1 MHRNL
6 ILTALASAA
15 ILCGGQA
22 LAATGPGGGGGGGG
36 GGHGGGGG
44 GGGGHGD
51 TGSGGGLGDHGGGMG
66 DLDGV
71 GRMSGDDARINSQ
84 GPDHASATGIAHAN
98 ENSVLAGTTATNRVT
113 SGVLAGVTTG
123 MSVFSNGTLVGTV
136 QQIRLAGNGNVA
148 LVLVKGTNGGI
159 FPVPANK
166 LSLANGA
173 LTTTA
178 HFAGINDNRTMAQ
191 ARGTDDNDANEN
203 EAGENDA
210 NQSQAQ
216 GRVNSQG
223 PMHASATGI
232 AHANQHS
239 VLAGGSTTT
248 TVARTDQRRVNSQG
262 PAHASATGIAHAN
275 QHSVLAG
282 ASVTTQSGIS
292 VGMPL
297 FKNGTQVGTV
307 SRVITANGTVRRV
320 LVQGLNGRTFSLS
333 PTMLT
338 ASGGTLTTTAP
349 LRGM

>member
-1 MHRNL
+1 
-6 ILTALASAA
+6 
-15 ILCGGQA
+15 
-22 LAATGPGGGGGGGG
+22 
-36 GGHGGGGG
+36 
-44 GGGGHGD
+44 
-51 TGSGGGLGDHGGGMG
+51 MG

-71 GRMSGDDARINSQ
+71 GRMNRDDARINSQ

-113 SGVLAGVTTG
+113 SGALAGVTTG

-166 LSLANGA
+166 LSLGNGA
-173 LTTTA
+173 LSTTA

-191 ARGTDDNDANEN
+191 ARGADDNDADD
-203 EAGENDA
+203 NDA
-210 NQSQAQ
+210 DGAAAQGRMNSQGPAHASATGIAHANEHSVLAGGSTTTTVAPNGQ

-223 PMHASATGI
+223 PTHASATGI

-239 VLAGGSTTT
+239 VLAGGT
-248 TVARTDQRRVNSQG
+248 
-262 PAHASATGIAHAN
+262 
-275 QHSVLAG
+275 
-282 ASVTTQSGIS
+282 VTTPSGIS

-307 SRVITANGTVRRV
+307 SRVITANGTIRRV
-320 LVQGLNGRTFSLS
+320 LVQGTNGRTFSLS
-333 PTMLT
+333 PSMLT

>member
-1 MHRNL
+1 MHRKL

-22 LAATGPGGGGGGGG
+22 LAAGGPGGGGGGPGGG
-36 GGHGGGGG
+36 GGHGGGPGGPGG
-44 GGGGHGD
+44 GPG
-51 TGSGGGLGDHGGGMG
+51 GGGMG
-66 DLDGV
+66 NMGNMGDIGGP
-71 GRMSGDDARINSQ
+71 GRDIGDQGMGRDEGRLNSQ
-84 GPDHASATGIAHAN
+84 GPEHASATGIAHAN
-98 ENSVLAGTTATNRVT
+98 ANSVLAGTTPTNRVT
-113 SGVLAGVTTG
+113 SGPLSGVTTG

-166 LSLANGA
+166 LTLANGS
-173 LTTTA
+173 LSTTA
-178 HFAGINDNRTMAQ
+178 RFRGINDNRMEAE
-191 ARGTDDNDANEN
+191 ARDVNDNDAET
-203 EAGENDA
+203 
-210 NQSQAQ
+210 
-216 GRVNSQG
+216 R
-223 PMHASATGI
+223 
-232 AHANQHS
+232 
-239 VLAGGSTTT
+239 
-248 TVARTDQRRVNSQG
+248 ARMNSQG

-282 ASVTTQSGIS
+282 GTTTTVTGIS

-307 SRVITANGTVRRV
+307 SRVITANGTIRRV
-320 LVQGLNGRTFSLS
+320 LVQGMNGRTFSLS
-333 PTMLT
+333 PTMVT

>member
-1 MHRNL
+1 MHRQL

-22 LAATGPGGGGGGGG
+22 LAAGGPGGGGGGPGGG
-36 GGHGGGGG
+36 GGHGGGGPG
-44 GGGGHGD
+44 GGGGMGNM
-51 TGSGGGLGDHGGGMG
+51 GNMG
-66 DLDGV
+66 DIGGP
-71 GRMSGDDARINSQ
+71 GRDIGGPGTGLMTRDDARMNSQ
-84 GPDHASATGIAHAN
+84 GPDHASATGVAN
-98 ENSVLAGTTATNRVT
+98 ANANSVLAGTTPTNRVT
-113 SGVLAGVTTG
+113 NGPLSGVAAG

-166 LSLANGA
+166 LSLANGS
-173 LTTTA
+173 LSTTA
-178 HFAGINDNRTMAQ
+178 HFRGINDDRT
-191 ARGTDDNDANEN
+191 
-203 EAGENDA
+203 EAE
-210 NQSQAQ
+210 AQ
-216 GRVNSQG
+216 GRMNSQG

-248 TVARTDQRRVNSQG
+248 
-262 PAHASATGIAHAN
+262 
-275 QHSVLAG
+275 
-282 ASVTTQSGIS
+282 VTGIS

-307 SRVITANGTVRRV
+307 SRVITANGMIRRV
-320 LVQGLNGRTFSLS
+320 LVQGANGRTFSLS

-338 ASGGTLTTTAP
+338 ASGGTLTTTAT